1 MTSILYQWSSQLLT
15 FHLSFFYYPSHQSSF
30 NTSFKLKLA
39 NWVSKQRQE
48 YKNLLRG
55 RATRLDETRIRLLNS
70 VGFAWQLQR
79 GGRRRQLKARSKS
92 GSGGAEGDNHSSD
105 GEAKG
110 EGGKEDDGPCI
121 LPGEVLIG
129 QGASNPLSPDAD
141 GIMALSKGGKKSRAN
156 KNAAGS
162 VEGASPLQ
170 QSYMQGSMLAAAGS
184 PIGMGYP
191 RGAGGGAG
199 QGGQPNN
206 ELLDIMLA
214 RNALFQNFQRPAG
227 MGAGAH
233 HPMAFQMLGAGAYS
247 GLSAYN
253 GFQQAAA
260 ANQHAQFLAAAQQ
273 AGRNPLFQP
282 QGMFPFA
289 GAAGAGGGQ
298 FPGAAGFN
306 FQGGAGAG
314 WNQGASGEE
323 SKLGGG
329 AGGGGGGEGD
339 QSGMQGG
346 YGNLGQQQGGGQ
358 MFQGNMNM
366 HRAGRTGSDPPVSGG
381 ASPHMNGFHQGN

>member
-1 MTSILYQWSSQLLT
+1 MGFSIANFSSLR
-15 FHLSFFYYPSHQSSF
+15 HISMHSF
-30 NTSFKLKLA
+30 TLKLA

-55 RATRLDETRIRLLNS
+55 RATRLDENRIRLLNS

-92 GSGGAEGDNHSSD
+92 SGAEGDNHSSD

-110 EGGKEDDGPCI
+110 EGGEEDDGPCI

-129 QGASNPLSPDAD
+129 QGASNPLSPDA
-141 GIMALSKGGKKSRAN
+141 GGMMAMSKSGKKSRVNN
-156 KNAAGS
+156 KSAAGS
-162 VEGASPLQ
+162 AMDGPGASPLQ
-170 QSYMQGSMLAAAGS
+170 QPYMQGSMLAASAS
-184 PIGMGYP
+184 PMGMGYA
-191 RGAGGGAG
+191 RGAGGGGGA
-199 QGGQPNN
+199 QGGAGGGGQNQ

-214 RNALFQNFQRPAG
+214 RNALFQNFQRPPG
-227 MGAGAH
+227 MGAGGH

-282 QGMFPFA
+282 PMFPFA
-289 GAAGAGGGQ
+289 GSAAGGGGQ
-298 FPGAAGFN
+298 FAGAAGFN

-314 WNQGASGEE
+314 GGAGWNQGAPGEE

-329 AGGGGGGEGD
+329 AGSGGGGGEGEP
-339 QSGMQGG
+339 SGMQG
-346 YGNLGQQQGGGQ
+346 YENFRQQQQGGQ
-358 MFQGNMNM
+358 MYQGNMIM

-381 ASPHMNGFHQGN
+381 TSPVDGFHHHQNN